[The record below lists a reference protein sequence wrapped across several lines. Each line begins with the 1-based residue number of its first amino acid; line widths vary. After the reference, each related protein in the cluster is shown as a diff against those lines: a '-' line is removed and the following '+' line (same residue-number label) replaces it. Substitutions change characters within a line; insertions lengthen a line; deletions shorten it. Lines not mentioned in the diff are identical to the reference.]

1 MYIQWLLLLSSSTI
15 STEVIIRHKPDH
27 HHDLFN
33 C

>member
-1 MYIQWLLLLSSSTI
+1 MYTQWLLLLSSTI
-15 STEVIIRHKPDH
+15 STEVSIRHKPDH